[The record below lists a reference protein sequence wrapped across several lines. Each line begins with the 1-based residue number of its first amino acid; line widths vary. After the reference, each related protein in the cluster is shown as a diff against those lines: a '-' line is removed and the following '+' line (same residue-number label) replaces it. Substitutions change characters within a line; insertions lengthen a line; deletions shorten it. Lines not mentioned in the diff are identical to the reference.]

1 MYMCATQIVRF
12 KYIHIYI
19 YIYIYIYVYIYIYIY
34 IYIMYTNTII
44 KTLKVTNNIIIIL
57 IMSIKFRLKYF

>member
-1 MYMCATQIVRF
+1 
-12 KYIHIYI
+12 
-19 YIYIYIYVYIYIYIY
+19 
-34 IYIMYTNTII
+34 MYTNTII